1 MYKRAAIILT
11 VVILIITLLVF
22 FIIGKVNKNQENLD
36 DPSVNNSEV
45 VQIEENEETQN
56 TQNDK
61 VSNTENIE
69 DIEEVENTNN
79 TNNINNTES
88 DGNDSENV
96 NNQQIVEVVKEVSSV
111 KTIDESALSEL
122 ESSDVDEVI
131 VRIENK
137 RLIMIDEDTDNYTG
151 KMLSYCFDTTTPNG
165 DKLTLFMMKSAY
177 DSYHVGDKLNVVYQ
191 VYKNDVGSEFPVVL
205 SVTSVSD

>member
-45 VQIEENEETQN
+45 VQIEDNEETQN

-61 VSNTENIE
+61 VSDTENT
-69 DIEEVENTNN
+69 EEVENTNN
-79 TNNINNTES
+79 TES
-88 DGNDSENV
+88 DGNDPENV
-96 NNQQIVEVVKEVSSV
+96 NNPQIVEVVKEVSSV

-177 DSYHVGDKLNVVYQ
+177 DSYLVGDKLNVVYQ

>member
-45 VQIEENEETQN
+45 VQIEDNEETQN

-61 VSNTENIE
+61 VSNTENT
-69 DIEEVENTNN
+69 EEVENT
-79 TNNINNTES
+79 NNTES
-88 DGNDSENV
+88 DGNDSKNV
-96 NNQQIVEVVKEVSSV
+96 NNPQIVEVVKEVSSV
-111 KTIDESALSEL
+111 KTIDESALAEL

>member
-45 VQIEENEETQN
+45 VQIEDNEETQN

-61 VSNTENIE
+61 VSDTENT
-69 DIEEVENTNN
+69 EEVENTNN
-79 TNNINNTES
+79 TEL
-88 DGNDSENV
+88 DGNGPENV
-96 NNQQIVEVVKEVSSV
+96 NNPQIVEVVKEVSSV

-177 DSYHVGDKLNVVYQ
+177 DSYYVGDKLNVVYQ

>member
-45 VQIEENEETQN
+45 VQIEDNEETQN

-69 DIEEVENTNN
+69 DIEEVENMNN
-79 TNNINNTES
+79 TNNTES

>member
-45 VQIEENEETQN
+45 VQIEDNEETQN

-69 DIEEVENTNN
+69 NTEEVENT
-79 TNNINNTES
+79 NNTES

-96 NNQQIVEVVKEVSSV
+96 NNPQIVEVVKEVSSV

>member
-11 VVILIITLLVF
+11 VVILIITLVVF

-36 DPSVNNSEV
+36 ESSVNNSEV
-45 VQIEENEETQN
+45 VQIEDNEETQN

-61 VSNTENIE
+61 VSNTENT
-69 DIEEVENTNN
+69 EEVENTNN
-79 TNNINNTES
+79 TEL

-96 NNQQIVEVVKEVSSV
+96 NNPQIVEVVKEVSSV

>member
-45 VQIEENEETQN
+45 VQIEDNEETQN

-69 DIEEVENTNN
+69 DIEEVENMNN
-79 TNNINNTES
+79 TNNTES

-191 VYKNDVGSEFPVVL
+191 VYKNDIGSEFPVVL

>member
-45 VQIEENEETQN
+45 VQIEDNEETQN

-61 VSNTENIE
+61 VSNTENT
-69 DIEEVENTNN
+69 EEVENTNN
-79 TNNINNTES
+79 TES
-88 DGNDSENV
+88 DGNESENI
-96 NNQQIVEVVKEVSSV
+96 NNPQIVEVVKEVSSV

-137 RLIMIDEDTDNYTG
+137 RLIMIDEDTDNYIG

-177 DSYHVGDKLNVVYQ
+177 DNYHVGDKLNVVYQ

>member
-1 MYKRAAIILT
+1 M
-11 VVILIITLLVF
+11 IITLLVF

-36 DPSVNNSEV
+36 DSSVNNSEV
-45 VQIEENEETQN
+45 VQIEDNEETQN

-61 VSNTENIE
+61 VSNTENT
-69 DIEEVENTNN
+69 EEVENTNN
-79 TNNINNTES
+79 TES
-88 DGNDSENV
+88 DGNVSENV
-96 NNQQIVEVVKEVSSV
+96 NNPQIVEVVKEVSSV

-137 RLIMIDEDTDNYTG
+137 RLIMIDEDTDNFTG

>member
-45 VQIEENEETQN
+45 VQIEDNEETQN

-69 DIEEVENTNN
+69 NTEEVENT
-79 TNNINNTES
+79 NNTES

-96 NNQQIVEVVKEVSSV
+96 NNPQIVEVVKEVSSV

-177 DSYHVGDKLNVVYQ
+177 DNYHVGDKLNVVYQ

>member
-45 VQIEENEETQN
+45 VQIEDNEETQN

-61 VSNTENIE
+61 VSNTENT
-69 DIEEVENTNN
+69 EEVENT
-79 TNNINNTES
+79 NNTES

-96 NNQQIVEVVKEVSSV
+96 NNPQIVEVVKEVSSV

>member
-45 VQIEENEETQN
+45 VQIEDNEETQN

-61 VSNTENIE
+61 VSNTENT
-69 DIEEVENTNN
+69 EEVENTNN
-79 TNNINNTES
+79 TEL

-96 NNQQIVEVVKEVSSV
+96 NNPQIVEVVKEVSSV

>member
-45 VQIEENEETQN
+45 VPIEDNEETQN
-56 TQNDK
+56 TQNDE
-61 VSNTENIE
+61 VSNTENT
-69 DIEEVENTNN
+69 EEVENTNN
-79 TNNINNTES
+79 TNNTNNTES

>member
-45 VQIEENEETQN
+45 VQIEDNEETQN

-61 VSNTENIE
+61 VSNTENT
-69 DIEEVENTNN
+69 EEVENT
-79 TNNINNTES
+79 NNTES

-96 NNQQIVEVVKEVSSV
+96 NNPQIVEVVKEVSSV

-177 DSYHVGDKLNVVYQ
+177 DNYHVGDKLNVVYQ

>member
-22 FIIGKVNKNQENLD
+22 FIIGKVNKNKENLD

-45 VQIEENEETQN
+45 VQIEDNEETQN

-61 VSNTENIE
+61 VSNTENT
-69 DIEEVENTNN
+69 EEVENTNN
-79 TNNINNTES
+79 TES
-88 DGNDSENV
+88 DDNNSENV
-96 NNQQIVEVVKEVSSV
+96 NNPQIVEVVKEVSSV

>member
-45 VQIEENEETQN
+45 VQIEDNEETQN

-61 VSNTENIE
+61 VSSTENT
-69 DIEEVENTNN
+69 EEVENT
-79 TNNINNTES
+79 NNTES
-88 DGNDSENV
+88 DGNDSENI
-96 NNQQIVEVVKEVSSV
+96 NNPQIVEVVKEVSSV

>member
-22 FIIGKVNKNQENLD
+22 FIIGKVNKSSENLD
-36 DPSVNNSEV
+36 ELSVNNSDV
-45 VQIEENEETQN
+45 VQTEGNEETQN
-56 TQNDK
+56 TQNDE

-69 DIEEVENTNN
+69 EAENT
-79 TNNINNTES
+79 NNTES
-88 DGNDSENV
+88 DGNDSENI
-96 NNQQIVEVVKEVSSV
+96 NNPQIVEVVKEVSSV

-177 DSYHVGDKLNVVYQ
+177 DNYHVGDKLNVVYQ

>member
-45 VQIEENEETQN
+45 VPIEDNEETQN
-56 TQNDK
+56 TQNDE
-61 VSNTENIE
+61 VSNTENT
-69 DIEEVENTNN
+69 EEVENTNN
-79 TNNINNTES
+79 TNNTES

>member
-45 VQIEENEETQN
+45 VQIEDNEETQN

-61 VSNTENIE
+61 VSNTENT
-69 DIEEVENTNN
+69 EEIENTNN
-79 TNNINNTES
+79 TEL
-88 DGNDSENV
+88 DGNDSENI
-96 NNQQIVEVVKEVSSV
+96 NNPQIVEVVKEVSSV

-177 DSYHVGDKLNVVYQ
+177 DNYHVGDKLNVVYQ

>member
-45 VQIEENEETQN
+45 VQIEDNEETQN

-61 VSNTENIE
+61 VSNTENT
-69 DIEEVENTNN
+69 EEVE
-79 TNNINNTES
+79 NINNTES
-88 DGNDSENV
+88 DSNVSENV
-96 NNQQIVEVVKEVSSV
+96 NNPQIVEVVKEVSSV

>member
-11 VVILIITLLVF
+11 VVILIIALLVF

-45 VQIEENEETQN
+45 VQIEDNEETQN

-61 VSNTENIE
+61 VSDTENT
-69 DIEEVENTNN
+69 EEVENTNN
-79 TNNINNTES
+79 TEL
-88 DGNDSENV
+88 DGNGPENV
-96 NNQQIVEVVKEVSSV
+96 NNPQIVEVVKEVSSV

-177 DSYHVGDKLNVVYQ
+177 DSYYVGDKLNVVYQ

>member
-45 VQIEENEETQN
+45 VQIEDNEETQN
-56 TQNDK
+56 IQNDK
-61 VSNTENIE
+61 VSNTENT
-69 DIEEVENTNN
+69 EEVENT
-79 TNNINNTES
+79 NNTES

-96 NNQQIVEVVKEVSSV
+96 NNPQIVEVVKEVSSV

-177 DSYHVGDKLNVVYQ
+177 DSYYVGDKLNVVYQ

>member
-45 VQIEENEETQN
+45 VQIEDNEETQN

-69 DIEEVENTNN
+69 EVE
-79 TNNINNTES
+79 NINNTES

-177 DSYHVGDKLNVVYQ
+177 DNYHVGDKLNVVYQ

>member
-45 VQIEENEETQN
+45 VQIEDNEETQN

-61 VSNTENIE
+61 VSDTENT
-69 DIEEVENTNN
+69 EEVENTNN
-79 TNNINNTES
+79 TES
-88 DGNDSENV
+88 DGNDPENV
-96 NNQQIVEVVKEVSSV
+96 NNPQIVEVVKEVSSV

>member
-22 FIIGKVNKNQENLD
+22 FIIWKVNKNQENLD

-45 VQIEENEETQN
+45 VQIEDNEETQN

-61 VSNTENIE
+61 VSNTENT
-69 DIEEVENTNN
+69 EEVENT
-79 TNNINNTES
+79 NNTES

-96 NNQQIVEVVKEVSSV
+96 NNPQIVEVVKEVSSV

>member
-45 VQIEENEETQN
+45 VQIEDNEETQN

-61 VSNTENIE
+61 VSNTENT
-69 DIEEVENTNN
+69 EEVENTNN
-79 TNNINNTES
+79 TES
-88 DGNDSENV
+88 DGNESENI
-96 NNQQIVEVVKEVSSV
+96 NNPQIVEVVKEVSSV

-177 DSYHVGDKLNVVYQ
+177 DNYHVGDKLNVVYQ